1 MRSVSIGA
9 KLEQIDGL
17 RGTNDLSDW
26 EQEFVVSV
34 MRRYREA
41 GDRTSSLTD
50 QQVTKIDEIWS
61 RHFA

>member
-1 MRSVSIGA
+1 MRSVSVGV

-26 EQEFVVSV
+26 EQGFVVSV
-34 MRRYREA
+34 MRRYRQS
-41 GDRTSSLTD
+41 GDRTSTLTD
-50 QQVTKIDEIWS
+50 EQVTKIDEIWS

>member
-1 MRSVSIGA
+1 MRSVALWA

-17 RGTNDLSDW
+17 RGTNDLSVW
-26 EQEFVVSV
+26 EQGFVVSV

>member
-1 MRSVSIGA
+1 MRSVALWA

-41 GDRTSSLTD
+41 GDRTSIFSD
-50 QQVTKIDEIWS
+50 AVVEKIDEIWS